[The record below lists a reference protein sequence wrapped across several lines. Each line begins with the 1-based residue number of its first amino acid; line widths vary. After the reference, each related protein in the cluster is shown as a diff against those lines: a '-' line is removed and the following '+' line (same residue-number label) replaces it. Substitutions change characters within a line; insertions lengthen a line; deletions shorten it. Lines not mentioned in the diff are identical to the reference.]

1 MILEAYNVSIPVHHR
16 ETCRLCDG
24 NNLELVLQLG
34 STPIGA
40 DYVPAERLTEV
51 QETCPIDL
59 FLCLDCG
66 YAGLNDVVAPE
77 AMFDDSAE
85 LTSMSLGVIEN
96 LQELAKATLDN
107 LNLPKG
113 SLIVD
118 IGSNDGTL
126 LKAYQDL
133 GMRVLGVEPAVIA
146 ANSAITAGVP
156 TMNTYFNAASA
167 KSIKAEFGQAS
178 VISANRVLANIDNMS
193 DLIEGVRV
201 LLDPNGTLA
210 FETGYLVDIVD
221 KDLFDT
227 IYHEHLGY
235 DTAKA
240 FDNYFRRHGMKMTDI
255 ERIPLK
261 GGSLRGMVQ
270 MAGGSREISNSVRDL
285 IDYEV
290 NRGVNQPP
298 YFKAFRDRLEKAK
311 SELSQLM
318 SDLKSKGK
326 TVAGYGASVGSTT
339 EIYYFDIGDKLTFL
353 ADDDPRNHDLFSP
366 GHHIKVMPSQSLYDQ
381 KPDYVLILAW
391 RYADPIIKKHQR
403 FLDQGGHF
411 IVPMPKLNII

>member
-1 MILEAYNVSIPVHHR
+1 MSIPVRHR
-16 ETCRLCDG
+16 ETCRLCEG
-24 NNLELVLQLG
+24 RNLELVLQLG

-40 DYVPAERLTEV
+40 DYMPAERLSQV
-51 QETCPIDL
+51 QETCPINL
-59 FLCLDCG
+59 YLCLDCG

-96 LQELAKATLDN
+96 LQELAKATVDRLS
-107 LNLPKG
+107 LPKN

-133 GMRVLGVEPAVIA
+133 GMRVLGVEPAVFA
-146 ANSAITAGVP
+146 ANAAVKAGVP
-156 TMNTYFNAASA
+156 TMNAYFNSASA
-167 KSIKAEFGQAS
+167 QSIKDEWGQAS
-178 VISANRVLANIDNMS
+178 VISANRVLANIDDMS
-193 DLIEGVRV
+193 DLIKAIRI
-201 LLDPNGTLA
+201 LLAPEGTLA

-240 FDNYFRRHGMKMTDI
+240 FDNYFRRHGMEMTDI

-270 MAGGSREISNSVRDL
+270 MAGGPNKISDSVTKL
-285 IDYEV
+285 IDFEV
-290 NRGVNQPP
+290 NLGVDRPP
-298 YFKAFRDRLEKAK
+298 YFKAFSNRLEKAK
-311 SELSQLM
+311 SELSELM

-339 EIYYFDIGDKLTFL
+339 EIYYFDIGEDLTFL
-353 ADDDPRNHDLFSP
+353 ADDDPRNQNLFSP
-366 GHHIKVMPSQSLYDQ
+366 GHHIQVLPSQAIYEQ

-391 RYADPIIKKHQR
+391 RYVDPIVKKHQE

-411 IVPMPKLNII
+411 IVPMPELNII